1 MSHDATVNAGDIARL
16 ADVGRAAVSNWR
28 RRYEDFPQPVGGT
41 ASSPLFSLPEIEEW
55 LRRNGKSFEVSLG
68 DRVWQGLRAAV
79 DDLRLGELSGF
90 AGAFLLYVHR
100 DPDGWRRLAAAPDL
114 VERLPREV
122 AAATADLPV
131 RPGTGLEDAQLIR
144 WIADLSALHGPAT
157 AFEFVCERY
166 VEAHTRRLAVTRGE
180 VASLMGRLARQA
192 CPEGGTILDPAVG
205 VGTLLLAISDTAV
218 LDGAPP
224 GAPPVCML
232 GQEINETSALLASLR
247 LLLRDANARIV
258 AGDSL
263 RHDGFEGERADVV
276 LCDPP
281 FNERAWG
288 HEELIGDPR
297 WDYGVPPRGEPE
309 LAWVQHCLAH
319 VRPGGLVAIL
329 MPAAAAARRSG
340 RRIRA
345 NLLRAGA
352 LRAVIGL
359 SAAGPDLWL
368 LRRPEA
374 GAPSPA
380 SILLADASDDLSI
393 VESAWRTYLA
403 DAGYDGT
410 SLTARERSAD
420 TDAAGLS
427 TPEAPRSGL
436 SAGSVA
442 EGQTSG
448 GAVGSSG
455 AADAVGQRSAS
466 PGAEG
471 QTSGG
476 AVRSSDTADARGQW
490 LAGSGAE
497 GQAYGGADAFEAA
510 GAGRGRSAGWIGE
523 GRTHGGIDAGDPST
537 MDGQARQAEAVAS
550 VGELP
555 RSARTV
561 RIIELLDDEVDV
573 SPARHVSLRGDA
585 QRYPGAGRRLRD
597 LAEVLAE
604 VAGALPDLE
613 VLSGRSVLPTTAIT
627 DLAKAGMVSVR
638 HSVLKTAEMGDLSV
652 LMADDLA
659 RGGAPSGRT
668 GNEPGLVTVAA
679 GDVVASTTT
688 ARVIDQPGAVL
699 GPQLSLYRVDRS
711 RLDADFLAGFL
722 RYAAARA
729 HPGAS
734 RVDVRRARV
743 PRLSLAEQRAY
754 GAAFR
759 RLAELEDAIRD
770 VAEAGEALIQLGL
783 EGLVDGRLRPRA

>member
-79 DDLRLGELSGF
+79 DDLRLGELAGF
-90 AGAFLLYVHR
+90 AGAFLLYVRR

-114 VERLPREV
+114 AARLPREV

-131 RPGTGLEDAQLIR
+131 RPGTALEDAQLIR

-166 VEAHTRRLAVTRGE
+166 VEAHARRLAVTRAE
-180 VASLMGRLARQA
+180 VAALMARLARQA
-192 CPEGGTILDPAVG
+192 CPPGGTILDPAVG
-205 VGTLLLAISDTAV
+205 VGTLLLAGSDAGSEAGTEAV
-218 LDGAPP
+218 DADATPRVRLF
-224 GAPPVCML
+224 
-232 GQEINETSALLASLR
+232 GQEVNETAALLASLR
-247 LLLRDANARIV
+247 LLLRGAGARIV

-263 RHDGFEGERADVV
+263 RHDGFAGERADVV

-352 LRAVIGL
+352 LRAVATL

-374 GAPSPA
+374 GERSSA

-403 DAGYDGT
+403 DAGYGGT
-410 SLTARERSAD
+410 SLTAGERAAD
-420 TDAAGLS
+420 TDTAGPAA
-427 TPEAPRSGL
+427 PEDARRGL

-442 EGQTSG
+442 EGRT
-448 GAVGSSG
+448 
-455 AADAVGQRSAS
+455 
-466 PGAEG
+466 
-471 QTSGG
+471 
-476 AVRSSDTADARGQW
+476 
-490 LAGSGAE
+490 
-497 GQAYGGADAFEAA
+497 YGGV
-510 GAGRGRSAGWIGE
+510 
-523 GRTHGGIDAGDPST
+523 
-537 MDGQARQAEAVAS
+537 ARQAGAVAS
-550 VGELP
+550 PGELP
-555 RSARTV
+555 RSARIV
-561 RIIELLDDEVDV
+561 RIIDLLDDEVDV
-573 SPARHVSLRGDA
+573 SPARHLSPRSDPR
-585 QRYPGAGRRLRD
+585 RYPAAGRRLRD
-597 LAEVLAE
+597 LTEAMAEAAE
-604 VAGALPDLE
+604 ALPALE
-613 VLSGRSVLPTTAIT
+613 VLSGRADLPTTTIT
-627 DLAKAGMVSVR
+627 DLVKAGMVAIR
-638 HSVLKTAEMGDLSV
+638 HSVLKAADTGDLSV
-652 LMADDLA
+652 LTADDLA
-659 RGGAPSGRT
+659 RGGSPSGRT
-668 GNEPGLVTVAA
+668 GAVPGLVTVAA
-679 GDVVASTTT
+679 GDIVASMTT
-688 ARVIDQPGAVL
+688 ARVVGESGAVL

-711 RLDADFLAGFL
+711 RLDAEFLAGFL
-722 RYAAARA
+722 KYAAVRVNQ
-729 HPGAS
+729 GAS
-734 RVDVRRARV
+734 RVDVRRARI
-743 PRLSLAEQRAY
+743 PRLSLAEQQAY
-754 GAAFR
+754 GMAFR
-759 RLAELEDAIRD
+759 RLAVLEDAIREA
-770 VAEAGEALIQLGL
+770 AEAGEVLIRLGL

>member
-90 AGAFLLYVHR
+90 AGAFLLYAQR

-114 VERLPREV
+114 VMRLPREV

-131 RPGTGLEDAQLIR
+131 RPGSMLEDAQLIR
-144 WIADLSALHGPAT
+144 WIADLSMLHGPAT

-192 CPEGGTILDPAVG
+192 CPEGGAILDPAVG
-205 VGTLLLAISDTAV
+205 VGTLLLAVSDTAV

-224 GAPPVCML
+224 GAPPVRLL

-247 LLLRDANARIV
+247 LLLRDVNARIV

-359 SAAGPDLWL
+359 SATGPDLWL

-403 DAGYDGT
+403 DAGYGDT
-410 SLTARERSAD
+410 SLTARERTAN
-420 TDAAGLS
+420 TDMAGLAAL
-427 TPEAPRSGL
+427 EAARRGL

-448 GAVGSSG
+448 GAVGPSG
-455 AADAVGQRSAS
+455 
-466 PGAEG
+466 
-471 QTSGG
+471 
-476 AVRSSDTADARGQW
+476 TADAAGRRS
-490 LAGSGAE
+490 AGSAGE
-497 GQAYGGADAFEAA
+497 RRTYGGADVAGASSGGADAAGALSGGADAAGPFVVA
-510 GAGRGRSAGWIGE
+510 GAGRGRSAGWVGE
-523 GRTHGGIDAGDPST
+523 GRPHGGGDAGDPYT
-537 MDGQARQAEAVAS
+537 IGGQARQAEAVAS
-550 VGELP
+550 SGELP
-555 RSARTV
+555 RTA
-561 RIIELLDDEVDV
+561 RIIRIIDLLDDEVDV
-573 SPARHVSLRGDA
+573 SPARHISSRGDA
-585 QRYPGAGRRLRD
+585 QRYPASGRRLRD

-613 VLSGRSVLPTTAIT
+613 VLSGRSGLPTTAIT
-627 DLAKAGMVSVR
+627 DLAKAGMVTVR
-638 HSVLKTAEMGDLSV
+638 HSVLKTAERGDLSV
-652 LMADDLA
+652 LTADDLA
-659 RGGAPSGRT
+659 RGRAPSGRT
-668 GNEPGLVTVAA
+668 GSEPGLVTVAA

-688 ARVIDQPGAVL
+688 ARVIHQPGAVL
-699 GPQLSLYRVDRS
+699 GPQLSLYQVDRS

-743 PRLSLAEQRAY
+743 PRLPLAEQRAY

-759 RLAELEDAIRD
+759 RLAELEDSIRE
-770 VAEAGEALIQLGL
+770 VADAGEALIRLGL

>member
-28 RRYEDFPQPVGGT
+28 RRYDDFPQPVGGT

-55 LRRNGKSFEVSLG
+55 LRKNGKSFEVSLG

-79 DDLRLGELSGF
+79 DDLRLGELAGF
-90 AGAFLLYVHR
+90 AGAFLLYVLR
-100 DPDGWRRLAAAPDL
+100 DPDGWRRIAAAPDL
-114 VERLPREV
+114 VVRLPREV
-122 AAATADLPV
+122 ASATPDLPV
-131 RPGTGLEDAQLIR
+131 RPGTVLEDAQLIR

-180 VASLMGRLARQA
+180 VAALMGRLARQS
-192 CPEGGTILDPAVG
+192 CPAGGVVLDPAVG
-205 VGTLLLAISDTAV
+205 VGTLLLSVSDTAV
-218 LDGAPP
+218 LDGGPP
-224 GAPPVCML
+224 GVPPARDAGVPDGVPGVPPVRLL

-247 LLLRDANARIV
+247 LLLRGADARVV

-263 RHDGFEGERADVV
+263 RHDGFVGRRADVV

-319 VRPGGLVAIL
+319 ARPGGLVAIL

-352 LRAVIGL
+352 LRAVITL

-368 LRRPEA
+368 LRRPHA
-374 GAPSPA
+374 GEPSPA

-393 VESAWRTYLA
+393 VESAWRAYLA
-403 DAGYDGT
+403 DTAHGG
-410 SLTARERSAD
+410 TARAEAEAD
-420 TDAAGLS
+420 VPVRPGAAGSERRGSGRTGSKRTGSGRTGLERTGPVAAADS
-427 TPEAPRSGL
+427 GSAPSVPAGTPGEGPGPYVPEG
-436 SAGSVA
+436 AGA
-442 EGQTSG
+442 WRPADALGPARG
-448 GAVGSSG
+448 GA
-455 AADAVGQRSAS
+455 
-466 PGAEG
+466 
-471 QTSGG
+471 
-476 AVRSSDTADARGQW
+476 
-490 LAGSGAE
+490 
-497 GQAYGGADAFEAA
+497 GADADDGRVERA
-510 GAGRGRSAGWIGE
+510 G
-523 GRTHGGIDAGDPST
+523 
-537 MDGQARQAEAVAS
+537 
-550 VGELP
+550 GELP
-555 RSARTV
+555 RSARIV
-561 RIIELLDDEVDV
+561 RIIDLLDDEVDV
-573 SPARHVSLRGDA
+573 SPARHVSSRSDPH
-585 QRYPGAGRRLRD
+585 RYPAAGRRLRD
-597 LAEVLAE
+597 LAESLAE
-604 VAGALPDLE
+604 AAGALPELE
-613 VLSGRSVLPTTAIT
+613 VLSGRSGLPTTAIT
-627 DLAKAGMVSVR
+627 DLVKAGMVTIR
-638 HSVLKTAEMGDLSV
+638 HSVLKAAERGDLGV
-652 LMADDLA
+652 LTADDLE
-659 RGGAPSGRT
+659 RGGPPSGRT
-668 GNEPGLVTVAA
+668 ANVPGLVTVAA
-679 GDVVASTTT
+679 GDVVASPT
-688 ARVIDQPGAVL
+688 AVRVIEQSGAVL

-722 RYAAARA
+722 RYAAVRV

-734 RVDVRRARV
+734 RVDVRRARL
-743 PRLSLAEQRAY
+743 PRLPLTEQQAY

-759 RLAELEDAIRD
+759 RLAALEDAIREA
-770 VAEAGEALIQLGL
+770 AEAGEALIRLGL

>member
-28 RRYEDFPQPVGGT
+28 RRYEDFPHPVGGT

-55 LRRNGKSFEVSLG
+55 LRSNGKSFEVSLG

-90 AGAFLLYVHR
+90 AGAFLLYARR
-100 DPDGWRRLAAAPDL
+100 DPGGWRRLAAAPDL
-114 VERLPREV
+114 VVRLPHEV

-131 RPGTGLEDAQLIR
+131 RPRSILEDAQLIR

-180 VASLMGRLARQA
+180 VASLMGRLARRA

-205 VGTLLLAISDTAV
+205 VGTLLLAVSDTAV
-218 LDGAPP
+218 LDGTPP
-224 GAPPVCML
+224 GAPPVRLL

-247 LLLRDANARIV
+247 LLLRDANARVV

-319 VRPGGLVAIL
+319 ARPGGLVAIL

-393 VESAWRTYLA
+393 VESAWWTYLA
-403 DAGYDGT
+403 DAGYGGT
-410 SLTARERSAD
+410 SPTAGEGAAD
-420 TDAAGLS
+420 TDAAG
-427 TPEAPRSGL
+427 PAAREAARRGL

-442 EGQTSG
+442 EGRTSG
-448 GAVGSSG
+448 GV
-455 AADAVGQRSAS
+455 
-466 PGAEG
+466 
-471 QTSGG
+471 
-476 AVRSSDTADARGQW
+476 
-490 LAGSGAE
+490 
-497 GQAYGGADAFEAA
+497 
-510 GAGRGRSAGWIGE
+510 
-523 GRTHGGIDAGDPST
+523 
-537 MDGQARQAEAVAS
+537 ARQAAAVAS
-550 VGELP
+550 PGELP
-555 RSARTV
+555 RSARIV
-561 RIIELLDDEVDV
+561 RIIDLLDDEVDV
-573 SPARHVSLRGDA
+573 SPARHVSSRGDA
-585 QRYPGAGRRLRD
+585 QRYPAAGRRLRD

-604 VAGALPDLE
+604 AAGALPDLE
-613 VLSGRSVLPTTAIT
+613 VLSGRAGPPTTAIT
-627 DLAKAGMVSVR
+627 DLAKAGMVTVR
-638 HSVLKTAEMGDLSV
+638 HSVLKTADSGDLSV
-652 LMADDLA
+652 LTADDLA
-659 RGGAPSGRT
+659 RGGTPSGRS
-668 GNEPGLVTVAA
+668 GSEPGIVTVAA

-688 ARVIDQPGAVL
+688 ARVIHQPGAVL
-699 GPQLSLYRVDRS
+699 GPQLSLYQVDRS

-743 PRLSLAEQRAY
+743 PRLPLVEQRAY

-759 RLAELEDAIRD
+759 RLAELEDAIRE
-770 VAEAGEALIQLGL
+770 VADAGEALIRLGL